1 MCERVD
7 FSELAEFPQVKLHS
21 GTKTGGMGSALL
33 AEMHH
38 TRWNPA
44 SNRAE
49 PAHILQQLACVPGLA
64 NQVHIGKLE

>member
-21 GTKTGGMGSALL
+21 GTKTGGMGPALL

-38 TRWNPA
+38 ARWNPA
-44 SNRAE
+44 SDRAE
-49 PAHILQQLACVPGLA
+49 PAHILQ
-64 NQVHIGKLE
+64 